1 MISSVSFEPKFQFP
15 FRFCRFFRFSFESLL
30 ASHDVFPWSCMF
42 YKHYAIDIADPSSMQ
57 DACHMNFV
65 IDLAHRGVPVAQWSS
80 IGVWSQKVWGSIPY
94 GDSEYFLCPTLV
106 TRRKNIFLYFFGSV
120 CTILSR
126 STVTCLQTRASLLLP
141 RWRFSIFCLSQ
152 TTRNTSCIVKIAPER
167 PAVILLD
174 L

>member
-57 DACHMNFV
+57 DACHRNFV
-65 IDLAHRGVPVAQWSS
+65 IDLAHRSLCGSMVEHRSVESEGLRFDS
-80 IGVWSQKVWGSIPY
+80 LWGLRIFSLSHAR
-94 GDSEYFLCPTLV
+94 DKT
-106 TRRKNIFLYFFGSV
+106 KNIFLYFFGSV

-126 STVTCLQTRASLLLP
+126 SIVTCLQTRASLLLP